1 MRFRRWHRIAMASA
15 SGLVALS
22 GIGILVWIARAV
34 SGPYGT
40 FERQV
45 RDSEFT
51 RVVVEDWSN
60 QSTDPNAR
68 RMYDTQEANE
78 LEQWRKAVLCGR
90 PMTRSWTTIVSI
102 PAIPLWQVRI
112 MRRDRDDITI
122 DVYDY
127 GGDVGVV
134 DPRDRHMRIPVDN
147 PTLVDMVVTRCERQ

>member
-1 MRFRRWHRIAMASA
+1 
-15 SGLVALS
+15 
-22 GIGILVWIARAV
+22 
-34 SGPYGT
+34 
-40 FERQV
+40 
-45 RDSEFT
+45 
-51 RVVVEDWSN
+51 
-60 QSTDPNAR
+60 
-68 RMYDTQEANE
+68 
-78 LEQWRKAVLCGR
+78 
-90 PMTRSWTTIVSI
+90 MTRSWTTIISI